1 MRTSGV
7 SATGLDQCQGML
19 VSKLL
24 PEHLPMPTLQRVRC
38 AKLNCGFQTLV
49 NVTVPQREC
58 YNIVV
63 WARAML
69 LIQ

>member
-1 MRTSGV
+1 
-7 SATGLDQCQGML
+7 ML

-63 WARAML
+63 WAHAML